1 MTRGYDSYSG
11 GTPRPGTGQAL
22 GVDPVV
28 STAVALADGVLF
40 PRALDTDGSGVL
52 PTANLDTL
60 ADAGFYGLFAPPD
73 LGGLGADLPTMCE
86 VVETLASGC
95 LTTSLVW
102 MQHFGLLGNLLR
114 TTASL
119 RDEWLPAACRG
130 ERRGGIAFGGL
141 LPGPPVLTATP
152 RTGGWVLAGVAP
164 WVSGWGGIDVLLVAA
179 RGPDDTVVNVGLDA
193 REGGG
198 LRATPLALTAVD
210 ASSTVRLD
218 FAAVEVSED
227 RVLAV
232 DPYDP
237 DASLGT
243 SLRLNGSLAL
253 GVARRC
259 CDLLGP
265 SPLDAELRTRRRAL
279 DEADRDGMA
288 AERAVASAFAL
299 RAAAGLVVHVG
310 SRAVGRDQDAQRL
323 LREATFLLVFGSRP
337 AIKKELLAQLVGVP
351 T

>member
-1 MTRGYDSYSG
+1 M
-11 GTPRPGTGQAL
+11 
-22 GVDPVV
+22 
-28 STAVALADGVLF
+28 STAVELADGVLF
-40 PRALDTDGSGVL
+40 PRALDTDGNGVL
-52 PTANLDTL
+52 PTANLDAL
-60 ADAGFYGLFAPPD
+60 ADDGFYGLFAPPE

-86 VVETLASGC
+86 VVETLAGGC
-95 LTTSLVW
+95 LTTTLVW
-102 MQHFGLLGNLLR
+102 MQHFGLLGHLLR
-114 TTASL
+114 TTASI

-141 LPGPPVLTATP
+141 LPGPPVLTATRAAP
-152 RTGGWVLAGVAP
+152 RAGGWILDGAAP

-179 RGPDDTVVNVGLDA
+179 RGPDETVVNVGLDA

-198 LRATPLALTAVD
+198 LSATPLALVAVD
-210 ASSTVRLD
+210 ASATVRLD
-218 FAAVEVSED
+218 LAAVEVSED

-237 DASLGT
+237 DASVGT

-265 SPLDAELRTRRRAL
+265 SPLDDELCARRTAL
-279 DEADRDGMA
+279 DEADSDGMA
-288 AERAVASAFAL
+288 AERASASAFAL
-299 RAAAGLVVHVG
+299 RAAAALVVHVG

-337 AIKKELLAQLVGVP
+337 AIKDALLAQLVGVRP
-351 T
+351 DG